1 MTADVDTKIRN
12 SEMKDFTPC
21 TIEDADLGLAMNLL
35 SRNYSMFFDAVVRE
49 ITVNALDSH
58 REAGTRTKV
67 RVQLPTVEDPRF
79 IVTDHGTGLSPDEVI
94 EVTGKYLKSTKR
106 EDADATGFYGLGL
119 KAPYTLTDQFSMT
132 TVKDG
137 KKATTLFASSESLVP
152 HFNQVSIVD
161 TNETN
166 GVTVTIPASVN
177 DIEKWN
183 AAAARVMAWMDP
195 EALEC
200 PQLDEAVIG
209 SWDTGRDTATSTYQ
223 VSYIDRPKT
232 RQIIGR
238 FVQMGPI
245 AYRVP
250 DHVAQKIGMIEG
262 AVIHVPNKSAG
273 IAHSRETIEDTESNV
288 KMLGKIYRQW
298 VEHLQNTFMNA
309 AMNAQTQTQVYRI
322 FDQVPHLLLTT
333 VFGFRLPYQFLMFT
347 WIDNR
352 RNRVRPGI
360 HQPHVIQ
367 YKGFGRRKRDALWAD
382 TAYQA
387 ITDGYAIEGPL
398 DEKQLALIP
407 SWRHSVKTEGQ
418 VPPTVIIVD
427 KDQDLGNVTSAE
439 ELNWISIDEVARQA
453 PRPPKKKRTGPAVLD
468 VVTRIAFRRGEP
480 KPVVDGES
488 VLDLRQ
494 RIDDDTLV
502 IADTNSN
509 LVEWLRTTQHAVHH
523 SDNVVIS
530 KGSRSIERISEM
542 LDAEVITAEQY
553 WQLLRSRAVA
563 SMTAKTRKMIA
574 DELIVPFSPTWNI
587 AHSSPAW
594 KLPEDADKDAQNVV
608 DYINEVSTATFD
620 VVFHV
625 VDDEVVGSSKMRPN
639 PQTVDQGSWIVFD
652 QFELRKDP
660 SMPKSWI
667 SEQFPMTAEVIRGRS
682 TSPELLQLVLDHDL
696 KNR

>member
-1 MTADVDTKIRN
+1 MTADLDTEVRDSKLKN
-12 SEMKDFTPC
+12 FTPC

-58 REAGTRTKV
+58 QEAGTEEKV
-67 RVQLPTVEDPRF
+67 HVHLPTTDDPRF
-79 IVTDHGTGLSPDEVI
+79 IVTDRGTGLSPDEVI

-106 EDADATGFYGLGL
+106 DDPDATGFYGLGL
-119 KAPYTLTDQFSMT
+119 KAPYTLTDQFSMV

-161 TNETN
+161 TDETD

-177 DIEKWN
+177 DIDKWN
-183 AAAARVMAWMDP
+183 AAAGRVMAWMDP

-200 PQLDEAVIG
+200 PQLDEGVIG
-209 SWDTGRDTATSTYQ
+209 SWDTWRDAATSTEQ
-223 VSYIDRPKT
+223 VSYINGPKNQ
-232 RQIIGR
+232 QIVGR

-367 YKGFGRRKRDALWAD
+367 YKGFGRRKQDTLEAD

-387 ITDGYAIEGPL
+387 ITDGYAVEGPL

-407 SWRHSVKTEGQ
+407 SWRHSVKTKGAL
-418 VPPTVIIVD
+418 PPTVLIID

-439 ELNWISIDEVARQA
+439 ELNWISIDEIAEQTPKSPRRQ
-453 PRPPKKKRTGPAVLD
+453 RTSPAVLD
-468 VVTRIAFRRGEP
+468 VVTSIAFRRGQP
-480 KPVVDGES
+480 VAVVDDES

-509 LVEWLRTTQHAVHH
+509 LVEWFHTTRHAVHH

-530 KGSRSIERISEM
+530 KGSRSIERIAEM

-563 SMTAKTRKMIA
+563 SMTTKTRRMIA
-574 DELIVPFSPTWNI
+574 DESVVPFSCI
-587 AHSSPAW
+587 L
-594 KLPEDADKDAQNVV
+594 KLPEGADKEAQKVV
-608 DYINEVSTATFD
+608 KYINEVSATAFN

-625 VDDEVVGSSKMRPN
+625 VDNEVIESSKFRPD
-639 PQTVDQGSWIVFD
+639 PQKVNQGSWIVFD
-652 QFELRKDP
+652 QTQLRQDP
-660 SMPKSWI
+660 SMPTSRIAKK
-667 SEQFPMTAEVIRGRS
+667 FPMTAEVIRSRS
-682 TSPELLQLVLDHDL
+682 ASPELLQLVLDHDL